1 MFPRS
6 HGTVVTC
13 CLATRT
19 EPRAA
24 TASPQLDTSS
34 GPIRWA
40 PVPKLA
46 MVARP
51 ELRPSMRRWVLG
63 RPEKPV
69 DPAAGPVQRLAW
81 QLRQLREHA
90 GNPSYRLLARRAHY
104 SASTLADAAKGD
116 RLPTLEVTLAYVQAC
131 GGDPAEWRARWSAI
145 AEAAVASST
154 AETIAQRCPYQGLT
168 AFQPEQAELFFGRT
182 ELVERLLARADRRC
196 LTAVVG
202 ASGSGKSS
210 LLRAGLLG
218 AITADRGL
226 AQRWQTMLLTPT
238 EHPLEALAAE
248 IAKLTG
254 QDAPEIRKEL
264 AADAAALDIA
274 VRSALAGGPPQT
286 RALLVVDQFEEVF
299 TLCPDKAERRRF
311 IEALL
316 DAAQGADRRTTVVLG
331 VRADFL
337 AHLMQYPDL
346 AVALEDEAHL
356 LVRPL
361 SATDLREIIIRPAAQ
376 VGMGVE
382 ADLVSTVL
390 ADAADE
396 PGALPLVSHAL
407 LETWQRRS
415 GETLTLSA
423 YQASGGVRG
432 AIAQTA
438 ERAYGDF
445 GAAERQAARRVFLR
459 LTALGDGTEDTRRPI
474 MRTELDGI
482 ADEAVTARVLDQ
494 LAESRLVVMGD
505 GTVEVAHEALI
516 RAWPRLHR
524 WLTDDRANL
533 LIHRRLTEAAH
544 TWATLDRD
552 TGALYRGTQLL
563 GAQALAEDRP
573 EELNALESSFL
584 HASSALAESE
594 QNAGR
599 RQARLFKHLVA
610 GISTLLVLALLGGAV
625 AVRQRQDARRQQVA
639 ALSSELSL
647 QARSLLA
654 TDPDLAGLLA
664 VEADHLNS
672 NTETQGSVLSAA
684 AAPRRT
690 ELNVGGP
697 SIYTVAFNPDHS
709 LLASAAGDGTIGLW
723 DPARGERIA
732 TLSGHTG
739 RTSDLAF
746 ADHGR
751 LLASV
756 GIDKSIIIW
765 DVATRQQ
772 KTRLTENSL
781 GSGMAFSPDG
791 TKLAVGLT
799 AAPGADANA
808 GRAGDIALYDLR
820 TTTRTV
826 LREHWSQVRSL
837 TFSHDGAIL
846 VSSDGVEHPAAWRV
860 ATGTVFAR
868 LSAQHVFSVAF
879 GPSGYVLAGSA
890 DDRGVYLWD
899 LATGQ
904 PVRLPPLPLAGRYA
918 WTISAPT
925 DSKLAVADEN
935 GAITMWDVRR
945 RESLQTFQDR
955 GRTETV
961 SVALSRD
968 GAMLAS
974 AGFNGTIVLHN
985 LEDAPFSGFAAQV
998 KDLKISPDGTRV
1010 ASAGSD
1016 GTVRLW
1022 DTDGEQVA
1030 VLSGHPDE
1038 VQAVAFSPDGLRL
1051 AAVTRNNIVTIWDL
1065 QRGRHATRPI
1075 VSKGVGASTDVAFD
1089 PGGRLVAA
1097 ATLGPFIWDVGDINN
1112 PTDITARFPAQIV
1125 TSLAFTPDGRR
1136 LLGASVGG
1144 FVNTWDVTTGTLL
1157 SRVKSQQGTV
1167 QDIAVSPDGA
1177 LLATAGDSRS
1187 VKLWDAAAGSELAV
1201 LHGHTAPVQV
1211 LAFSRDGRRIASAG
1225 DDRTIIIW
1233 DTVTQQRVTTLSG
1246 HGARVRGLAFT
1257 AAGTL
1262 ISGAEDGRIVR
1273 WSFDLRAAR
1282 AQICTKAGRE
1292 LTRQEWARHIPS
1304 ERYDPSCGSPPSR

>member
-1 MFPRS
+1 M
-6 HGTVVTC
+6 
-13 CLATRT
+13 
-19 EPRAA
+19 
-24 TASPQLDTSS
+24 
-34 GPIRWA
+34 
-40 PVPKLA
+40 
-46 MVARP
+46 
-51 ELRPSMRRWVLG
+51 
-63 RPEKPV
+63 
-69 DPAAGPVQRLAW
+69 DPTAGPAQRLAW
-81 QLRQLREHA
+81 QLRQVREHA

-116 RLPTLEVTLAYVQAC
+116 RLPSLEVTLAYAQAC
-131 GGDPAEWRARWSAI
+131 GGDLAEWRARWSAA
-145 AEAAVASST
+145 AEATKAPGTAEST
-154 AETIAQRCPYQGLT
+154 AQRSPYQGLT

-182 ELVERLLARADRRC
+182 ELVERLLARADQRS
-196 LTAVVG
+196 LSAVVG

-218 AITADRGL
+218 AVAADRGL
-226 AQRWQTMLLTPT
+226 AERWRTMLLTPT

-248 IAKLTG
+248 VAKVTG
-254 QDAPEIRKEL
+254 QDAPEIREDL
-264 AADAAALDIA
+264 AADPAALDIA
-274 VRSALAGGPPQT
+274 VRSALAGGPPQA
-286 RALLVVDQFEEVF
+286 RVLLVVDQFEEVF
-299 TLCPDKAERRRF
+299 TLCPDHTERRRF
-311 IEALL
+311 IAALL
-316 DAAQGADRRTTVVLG
+316 DAAQGPERRATVLLG

-337 AHLMQYPDL
+337 THLLQYPNL
-346 AVALEDEAHL
+346 AAVLDDEAYL
-356 LVRPL
+356 LVRPV
-361 SATDLREIIIRPAAQ
+361 SATDLREIIVRPAAQ

-415 GETLTLSA
+415 GETLTLA
-423 YQASGGVRG
+423 DYQASGGVRG

-438 ERAYGDF
+438 ERAYGGF

-474 MRTELDGI
+474 ARTELAGI

-494 LAESRLVVMGD
+494 LATSRLVVMGD

-533 LIHRRLTEAAH
+533 LVHRRLTAAAH
-544 TWATLDRD
+544 TWATLDHD
-552 TGALYRGTQLL
+552 AGALYRGTQLL
-563 GAQALAEDRP
+563 GAQALAEEHP
-573 EELNALESSFL
+573 EELNELESSFL
-584 HASSALAESE
+584 RASSALAESE
-594 QNAGR
+594 QTVAR
-599 RQARLFKHLVA
+599 RQARLFKRFVA
-610 GISTLLVLALLGGAV
+610 GISALLVLALLGGGIAL
-625 AVRQRQDARRQQVA
+625 RQRQDARRQQVVT
-639 ALSSELSL
+639 LSGELSL
-647 QARSLLA
+647 QARSLLG

-664 VEADHLNS
+664 VEADRLTS
-672 NTETQGSVLSAA
+672 NTETRGSVLSAA
-684 AAPRRT
+684 AASRRT
-690 ELNVGGP
+690 ALNVGGP

-739 RTSDLAF
+739 RTADLAF
-746 ADHGR
+746 ADDGR

-756 GIDKSIIIW
+756 GVDRSIIIW
-765 DVATRQQ
+765 DVATRRP

-781 GSGMAFSPDG
+781 GPGMAFSPDG

-799 AAPGADANA
+799 GGPDTEA
-808 GRAGDIALYDLR
+808 RAGDIALYDLR
-820 TTTRTV
+820 TTTRTL
-826 LREHWSQVRSL
+826 LREHRSPVRSL
-837 TFSHDGAIL
+837 TFSHDGSIL
-846 VSSDGVEHPAAWRV
+846 VSSDGVAQPAAWRV
-860 ATGTVFAR
+860 ATGAVFAR
-868 LSAQHVFSVAF
+868 MPADHVFSVVF

-899 LATGQ
+899 LASGQ
-904 PVRLPPLPLAGRYA
+904 PVSLPPLPLAGRYA

-925 DSKLAVADEN
+925 DSILAVADEN
-935 GAITMWDVRR
+935 GAVTIWDVRR

-968 GAMLAS
+968 GTMLAS

-985 LEDAPFSGFAAQV
+985 LKDAPFSGFAAQV
-998 KDLKISPDGTRV
+998 KDMKISPDGTRV

-1022 DTDGEQVA
+1022 DTDGRQVA
-1030 VLSGHPDE
+1030 ALAGHADE

-1051 AAVTRNNIVTIWDL
+1051 AAVTRNNIITIWDL
-1065 QRGRHATRPI
+1065 QRQRHATRPI
-1075 VSKGVGASTDVAFD
+1075 VSKGIGASTDVAFD

-1097 ATLGPFIWDVGDINN
+1097 ATLGPFIWDVGDIDS

-1144 FVNTWDVTTGTLL
+1144 FVNTWDVPTGKLL
-1157 SRVKSQQGTV
+1157 SRVRSQQGTV

-1177 LLATAGDSRS
+1177 LFATAGDSRT
-1187 VKLWDAAAGSELAV
+1187 VKLWNAATGGELAV

-1225 DDRTIIIW
+1225 DDRTIVVW
-1233 DTVTQQRVTTLSG
+1233 DTVARQRVATLSG

-1262 ISGAEDGRIVR
+1262 ISGAEDGRIIR
-1273 WSFDLRAAR
+1273 WSFDLHAAR
-1282 AQICTKAGRE
+1282 AQICATVGRQ
-1292 LTRQEWARHIPS
+1292 LTRQEWATHIPS
-1304 ERYDPSCGSPPSR
+1304 ERYAPSCGAPATR